1 MSEAHLEEGRQHPN
15 VTLAVLAIG
24 GISYALL
31 QSLVAPALPDMQHA
45 LHTSE
50 TSASWILTSYLLS
63 ASVATPIIGRLGDMH
78 GKERV
83 LMIVLGM
90 LAFGTLVSA
99 LAASIGTMVAGR
111 VIQGAGGGIFPLAF
125 AIIRDEFPPVR
136 VAGGIGLMSALL
148 GIGGGAGVVLAGV
161 IVDHLSYHWLFWFP
175 LAAILIAAFATWRF
189 VPESPIKVPGHV
201 NWLTTALM
209 SVGLTAVLL
218 AVSQA
223 TEWGWASAKTVG
235 LTAFGLVVIVAWI
248 AAELRSREPLV
259 DMRMMAIRG
268 VWTTNLVAFLL
279 GVGMYSSFILLPQ
292 FVQAPTYTGYGFGSS
307 VTAAGFF
314 LLPAT
319 MAILVVGQ
327 LAGRLEHRFGS
338 KPPLI
343 WGAVFAALSF
353 LLLSA
358 AHSSP
363 WQVYV
368 ASGLLGIG
376 IGLSFAAM
384 ANLIVQNV
392 RQEQTGVATGMNTV
406 TRTLG
411 GAFGGQVAAS
421 LLAANL
427 GAGDY
432 PTEHGFVLA
441 FGMCAAALVVGV
453 GVGFLIPGGG
463 GRSPARLDAA
473 PAEASPA

>member
-1 MSEAHLEEGRQHPN
+1 MSEAHLEEGRQNPN
-15 VTLAVLAIG
+15 LTLAVLAVG
-24 GISYALL
+24 GIAYALL
-31 QSLVAPALPDMQHA
+31 QSLVAPALPEMQHA

-50 TSASWILTSYLLS
+50 TSAGWILTSYLLS

-78 GKERV
+78 GKEHV
-83 LMIVLGM
+83 LLIVLGM

-99 LAASIGTMVAGR
+99 LASSIGLMVAGR

-125 AIIRDEFPPVR
+125 AIIRDEFPRER

-148 GIGGGAGVVLAGV
+148 GIGAGAGVVLAGV
-161 IVDHLSYHWLFWFP
+161 IVDNLSYHWLFWFP
-175 LAAILIAAFATWRF
+175 LVAILGAAIATRLF
-189 VPESPIKVPGHV
+189 VPESPIKVPGKV

-209 SVGLTAVLL
+209 SAGLTAILL

-223 TEWGWASAKTVG
+223 TEWGWGSPKTLGLLAVG
-235 LTAFGLVVIVAWI
+235 LAIVVAWI
-248 AAELRSREPLV
+248 VAELRAREPLV

-292 FVQAPTYTGYGFGSS
+292 FVQAPAYTGYGFGAS
-307 VTAAGFF
+307 VTAAGLF

-319 MAILVVGQ
+319 MAILIVGQ
-327 LAGRLEHRFGS
+327 LAGRLEHRYGS

-343 WGAVFAALSF
+343 WGAVFAALCF
-353 LLLSA
+353 LLLSV
-358 AHSSP
+358 AHSDP
-363 WQVYV
+363 WQIYL

-427 GAGDY
+427 GVGGY
-432 PTEHGFVLA
+432 PTEHGFALA
-441 FGMCAAALVVGV
+441 FGMCAAVLVVGV
-453 GVGFLIPGGG
+453 GVGFLVPGGG
-463 GRSPARLDAA
+463 GEGSVELGPAAA
-473 PAEASPA
+473 DASPA